1 MLQQALMDA
10 LRALFGGGADIS
22 VANPLPVDTL
32 PGVSGYEEL
41 TTPGTTTAVWSSA
54 LDRDTREMKE
64 KTIVL
69 MNLDGVNS
77 LNYRVFVRA
86 YYAAP
91 GQRFPE
97 VETTTLGPF
106 GYAKIV
112 LNNAYARVE
121 VDVQDTVPATHVN
134 YQVDYIARKF

>member
-1 MLQQALMDA
+1 V
-10 LRALFGGGADIS
+10 DIS
-22 VANPLPVDTL
+22 
-32 PGVSGYEEL
+32 PGAASYEEF
-41 TTPGTTTAVWSSA
+41 TAPGTTGAVWAAA
-54 LDRDTREMKE
+54 LDRDTREVKE

-97 VETTTLGPF
+97 VVTTTLGP
-106 GYAKIV
+106 GAYAKIV

-121 VDVQDTVPATHVN
+121 VDVQDTVALTHVN

>member
-1 MLQQALMDA
+1 MLEAVVTRI
-10 LRALFGGGADIS
+10 LRAVFGGGADIS
-22 VANPLPVDTL
+22 GANPLPVDVS
-32 PGVSGYEEL
+32 PGASSYEEL
-41 TTPGTTTAVWSSA
+41 TYLGTTGAVWAAA
-54 LDRDTREMKE
+54 LDRDTREVKE

-91 GQRFPE
+91 AQRFPE
-97 VETTTLGPF
+97 VGTTTLGPS

-121 VDVQDTVPATHVN
+121 VDVQDTVALTHVN
-134 YQVDYIARKF
+134 YQLDYIARKF

>member
-1 MLQQALMDA
+1 MFETV
-10 LRALFGGGADIS
+10 LRRVLGLAFGGGADIS
-22 VANPLPVDTL
+22 PANPLPVDIS
-32 PGVSGYEEL
+32 PGASSYEEFSFL
-41 TTPGTTTAVWSSA
+41 GTTGAIWANA
-54 LDRDTREMKE
+54 LNMDTREVKE

-69 MNLDGVNS
+69 MNLDGMNS
-77 LNYRVFVRA
+77 LNYRVFVSA

-97 VETTTLGPF
+97 VVTTTLGP
-106 GYAKIV
+106 GAYAKIV

-121 VDVQDTVPATHVN
+121 VDVQDTVALTHVN